1 MYGQDGGQVAHP
13 YDGGGG
19 GGNGGYVGGR
29 GGGGGYGPSSKNRVG
44 AGGYQGG
51 DSGRG
56 GGRGGGGRDGDWL
69 CPNPRKIYL
78 FSAFDFLSRR
88 QGTCTVCLKQ
98 LNFGLLIF
106 QCHY

>member
-1 MYGQDGGQVAHP
+1 MAVMLAAEEEVGDTVLVLKIAIDPVFPVLIFNTMYTD
-13 YDGGGG
+13 Y
-19 GGNGGYVGGR
+19 
-29 GGGGGYGPSSKNRVG
+29 SVG